1 MLAKE
6 FILGLLTVT
15 PALVEAM
22 LPIHIK
28 NYRFIQ
34 PSTPDN
40 DPKQNKAFYVKGID
54 YQPGGSSG
62 YDSANKHD
70 ILSDPDICARD
81 AYAFQQLG
89 INTIRI
95 YSVNPDLNHDKCM
108 TILNDAGIY
117 VILDVNSGNYGE
129 NLNRADPSGS
139 YDALYLSRV
148 FKMIDA
154 FKNYSNLLGFFSGN
168 EVINDQANYA
178 EIVPPYM
185 RAVQRDMRQ
194 YIAKHSNRSI
204 PVGYSAA
211 DNTDLRLATFKY
223 LQCNSLDGKKVDH
236 ALNESRSD
244 FFGLN
249 SYEWCS
255 GTSDWK
261 SSGFDKLNSTFSD
274 AVIPLIFSEYGC
286 NKNLPRTFDEVTDA
300 VYPDNGLGKVFSGGL
315 VYEYAEEANK
325 FGLVNLNNTDKSLSY
340 KKDFVNLKD
349 RFSKVKTNNT
359 IEAKLS
365 NNTIYKCDKNAIL
378 KIYKNFGVA
387 NFTIP
392 DQPKEIADMIKN
404 GVKGDNV
411 GKLLPANNYTVP
423 TSVKYTIKDQNGK
436 TIKATIKYDKNNTIN
451 ELKNKTSSVTSS
463 SSHKSTTTTSKKV
476 SSTKKVEKKDINVTS
491 VDDGSS
497 TTLKSSK
504 SKGDAA
510 MIDFSTS
517 FIQSGIFAVIINAL
531 L

>member
-1 MLAKE
+1 MLCKNLV
-6 FILGLLTVT
+6 LGLIAVA
-15 PALVEAM
+15 PVLVEAM

-34 PSTPDN
+34 PSSPDN
-40 DPKQNKAFYVKGID
+40 DPKKNKVFYVKGID

-62 YDSANKHD
+62 YDSANEHD

-129 NLNRADPSGS
+129 NLNRADPKGS
-139 YDALYLSRV
+139 YGALYLSRV

-154 FKNYSNLLGFFSGN
+154 FKNYPNLLGFFSGN
-168 EVINDQANYA
+168 EVINDQADYA
-178 EIVPPYM
+178 EFVPPYM

-194 YIAKHSNRSI
+194 YIAKHSNRTI

-223 LQCNSLDGKKVDH
+223 LQCNSLDGKKIDK

-300 VYPDNGLGKVFSGGL
+300 IYTDKGLGKVFSGGL

-325 FGLVNLNNTDKSLSY
+325 YGLVNLDEDDKSLSY

-349 RFSKVKTNNT
+349 RFSKVKTNTTFEN
-359 IEAKLS
+359 KLS

-378 KIYKNFGVA
+378 KIYKKFGVA

-392 DQPKEIADMIKN
+392 KQPKEITDMIKK
-404 GVKGDNV
+404 GVKGDNI
-411 GKLLPANNYTVP
+411 GKLLPPKNYTVP

-436 TIKATIKYDKNNTIN
+436 TLKATIKYEKNNTIN
-451 ELKNKTSSVTSS
+451 ELTKHNATKKAVENKESNVTSIASSASVSKTTETSISS
-463 SSHKSTTTTSKKV
+463 SST
-476 SSTKKVEKKDINVTS
+476 
-491 VDDGSS
+491 
-497 TTLKSSK
+497 SSK

-510 MIDFSTS
+510 MVELSTS
-517 FIQSGIFAVIINAL
+517 FIQSGIFAVIISAL

>member
-1 MLAKE
+1 MLCKNIVLSLLAVAP
-6 FILGLLTVT
+6 GLVD
-15 PALVEAM
+15 AM

-34 PSTPDN
+34 PASPDN
-40 DPKQNKAFYVKGID
+40 DPKENEVFFVKGVD

-81 AYAFQQLG
+81 VYAFQQLG

-139 YDALYLSRV
+139 YGSLYLTRV

-154 FKNYSNLLGFFSGN
+154 FKNYPNLLGFFSGN
-168 EVINDQANYA
+168 EVINDESNYA
-178 EIVPPYM
+178 EIVPPYI

-223 LQCNSLDGKKVDH
+223 LQCNSMDGKKVDK
-236 ALNESRSD
+236 ALNESRTD

-255 GTSDWK
+255 GTSDWTT
-261 SSGFDKLNSTFSD
+261 SGFNKLNSTFSD
-274 AVIPLIFSEYGC
+274 AKIPVILSEYGC
-286 NKNLPRTFDEVTDA
+286 NKNLPRSFDEVTDA
-300 VYPDNGLGKVFSGGL
+300 VYTDKGLAKVFSGGL
-315 VYEYAEEANK
+315 VYEFGEEANNY
-325 FGLVNLNNTDKSLSY
+325 GLVKLDDDDNSLTY
-340 KKDFVNLKD
+340 KQDFVNLQK
-349 RFSKVKTNNT
+349 RFDKVNT
-359 IEAKLS
+359 TVTYENKLS
-365 NNTIYKCDKNAIL
+365 NNTIYKCDKDAIL
-378 KIYKNFGVA
+378 KIYKNFGVS

-392 DQPKEIADMIKN
+392 KQPKEISDLIKN
-404 GVKGDNV
+404 GVKHDNV
-411 GKLLPANNYTVP
+411 GQILPSKNYTVP

-436 TIKATIKYDKNNTIN
+436 TIKATIAYDKNNTIN
-451 ELKNKTSSVTSS
+451 ELKKPNVTEKAVSSQLVNITSSTSTASSTVSSIASSTTSTSSVS
-463 SSHKSTTTTSKKV
+463 
-476 SSTKKVEKKDINVTS
+476 
-491 VDDGSS
+491 
-497 TTLKSSK
+497 SSK

-510 MIDFSTS
+510 MVELSSS
-517 FIQSGIFAVIINAL
+517 FIQSGIFAFIISFL